1 MLSNKIQEKFFL
13 QSNGIQALNN
23 GQGSTVIS
31 ERKEIKKKKLKILGK
46 SRLLTLLEWNA
57 WEEELHEERA
67 SYISRGIPLS
77 LWLSADLHICEKKF
91 SEPKEITARRN
102 G

>member
-13 QSNGIQALNN
+13 QSNDIQALNN
-23 GQGSTVIS
+23 GQCGTVIS
-31 ERKEIKKKKLKILGK
+31 ERKEIKKKTKILGK
-46 SRLLTLLEWNA
+46 SRLLILLEWNA

-77 LWLSADLHICEKKF
+77 L
-91 SEPKEITARRN
+91 
-102 G
+102 